1 MVSKPLATPKLIF
14 LLQDADEEM
23 RKQAELMEAK
33 MKAGGMK
40 KKTPLIK
47 KEVNLQNSCL
57 I

>member
-1 MVSKPLATPKLIF
+1 ME
-14 LLQDADEEM
+14 ADEEM

-47 KEVNLQNSCL
+47 KEKKGFDSADYYKDKEGGDGGKGGQ
-57 I
+57 